1 MNPKLFPPS
10 LEHNIQGEKNVR
22 SCVSFGL
29 HPEELFLQLSIFV
42 KKIIIF
48 KLKILEA
55 SSIVRITK
63 HPISLRMKKKSLVV
77 IDNILKT
84 LVFFISF
91 LNCLSLQ
98 KAYSSFT
105 VNMKNKKGKM
115 CPNGFQLDNRH
126 RSIRKA
132 SFFF

>member
-1 MNPKLFPPS
+1 
-10 LEHNIQGEKNVR
+10 
-22 SCVSFGL
+22 
-29 HPEELFLQLSIFV
+29 
-42 KKIIIF
+42 
-48 KLKILEA
+48 
-55 SSIVRITK
+55 
-63 HPISLRMKKKSLVV
+63 MKKKSLVV

-84 LVFFISF
+84 LVFSISF

-132 SFFF
+132 SFFFKKNFKISVRSLRGKIKSPNSLKQHVKICYSSVNAKDPMPLKVDPRT